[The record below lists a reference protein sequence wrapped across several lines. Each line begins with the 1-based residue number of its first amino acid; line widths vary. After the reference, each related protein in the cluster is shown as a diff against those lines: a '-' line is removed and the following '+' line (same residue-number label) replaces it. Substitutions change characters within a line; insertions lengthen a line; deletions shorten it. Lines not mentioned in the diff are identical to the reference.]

1 MSVWDVAFAVTTL
14 VTFAVLYVLTRWL
27 TGDPRPRLSPPCRI
41 DGCHGQGTVEVL
53 TRDGDRLVVCRDCAD
68 EGEAVHG
75 FYVPHNAWTGR

>member
-27 TGDPRPRLSPPCRI
+27 SDPRPRLSPPCRI
-41 DGCHGQGTVEVL
+41 VGCDGRGTVGVL
-53 TRDGDRLVVCRDCAD
+53 TRAGDWLRVCQDCAD

-75 FYVPHNAWTGR
+75 FYVPRTNAWEGR